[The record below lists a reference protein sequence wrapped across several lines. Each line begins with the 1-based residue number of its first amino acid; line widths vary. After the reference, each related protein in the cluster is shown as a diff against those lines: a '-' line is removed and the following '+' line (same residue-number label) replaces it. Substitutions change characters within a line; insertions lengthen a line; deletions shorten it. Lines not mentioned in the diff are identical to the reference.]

1 MADARSSHALLSV
14 ADMAAAD
21 AAAIAGGTPGVRLME
36 AAGAGVAREIRTR
49 FAPTPVVVLCG
60 PGNNGGDGFV
70 VARHLAE
77 AGWAATVAL
86 MGEIAALKGDA
97 ATMAE
102 RWTGVIAPLSP
113 AALDGR
119 GLIVDALFGA
129 GLARE
134 LAGEARALVDGANAH
149 AAPTVAID
157 VPSGVHGDSGRVWG
171 AAVAAALTVT
181 FFRAKPGHWLYPG
194 RELCGETVVV
204 DIGIP
209 ETVLEEIAPMLWASD
224 PALWAD
230 LYPWPK
236 AQDHK
241 YDRGHAVAVSGG
253 AETTGAA
260 RLAARAALR
269 AGAGLVTV
277 ACPPD
282 ALAIN
287 AAQLT
292 TVMTRS
298 FDGDEGFRA
307 LLEDRRKNAVLL
319 GPGNGV
325 GEATRRNVLAALQAG
340 KTCVLD
346 ADALTSFAGQ
356 PQALLRAIGDGAGC
370 LLTPHEGEFARLFGD
385 TNAADSGRVA
395 RARQAAE
402 GSGAC
407 VLLKG
412 PDTVIAS
419 PDGRAVI
426 NTNAPPELATAGAG
440 DVLAG
445 IALGLMAQGMAAF
458 EAGCAAA
465 WLHGEAAQVLG
476 PGLIA
481 EDLSDALPPV
491 LRALHALNGGI

>member
-1 MADARSSHALLSV
+1 MAEGRSAQVLLSV
-14 ADMAAAD
+14 AEMGAAD
-21 AAAIAGGTPGVRLME
+21 AATIAGGTPGADLME
-36 AAGAGVAREIRTR
+36 TAGAAVAAEIRAR
-49 FAPTPVVVLCG
+49 FSPCSTTVLCG

-77 AGWAATVAL
+77 TGWEATVAL
-86 MGEIAALKGDA
+86 MGATDALKGDA
-97 ATMAE
+97 AAMAE
-102 RWTGVIAPLSP
+102 RWTGAVAQLSP
-113 AALDGR
+113 AALEGC

-134 LAGEARALVDGANAH
+134 LGGEARAVVEAANAC
-149 AAPTVAID
+149 AAPAVAVD
-157 VPSGVHGDSGRVWG
+157 MPSGVHGDSGQVWG

-194 RELCGETVVV
+194 RALCRETVVA

-209 ETVLEEIAPMLWASD
+209 ETVLDQIVPTLWAND

-230 LYPWPK
+230 IYPWPR
-236 AQDHK
+236 AEAHK

-298 FDGDEGFRA
+298 FEGVEGFRA
-307 LLEDRRKNAVLL
+307 LLEDGRKNAVLL

-325 GEATRRNVLAALQAG
+325 GEATRRNTLE
-340 KTCVLD
+340 
-346 ADALTSFAGQ
+346 
-356 PQALLRAIGDGAGC
+356 I
-370 LLTPHEGEFARLFGD
+370 
-385 TNAADSGRVA
+385 
-395 RARQAAE
+395 
-402 GSGAC
+402 
-407 VLLKG
+407 
-412 PDTVIAS
+412 
-419 PDGRAVI
+419 GRAHV
-426 NTNAPPELATAGAG
+426 
-440 DVLAG
+440 
-445 IALGLMAQGMAAF
+445 
-458 EAGCAAA
+458 
-465 WLHGEAAQVLG
+465 
-476 PGLIA
+476 
-481 EDLSDALPPV
+481 
-491 LRALHALNGGI
+491 

>member
-1 MADARSSHALLSV
+1 MADDESAHELLTV
-14 ADMAAAD
+14 AEMAAAD
-21 AAAIAGGTPGVRLME
+21 AATIAGGTPGARLME
-36 AAGAGVAREIRTR
+36 AAGAAVAGEIRAR
-49 FAPTPVVVLCG
+49 FAPCRVAVLCG

-70 VARHLAE
+70 VVRHLAE
-77 AGWAATVAL
+77 AGWAPTIAL
-86 MGEIAALKGDA
+86 MGAVGALKDDA
-97 ATMAE
+97 AAMAA
-102 RWTGVIAPLSP
+102 RWKGAVAPLSP
-113 AALDGR
+113 TVLKGHD
-119 GLIVDALFGA
+119 LVVDALFGA

-134 LAGEARALVDGANAH
+134 LAGEARALVEAANAH
-149 AAPTVAID
+149 PAPAVAID

-171 AAVAAALTVT
+171 AAIAAALTVT

-194 RELCGETVVV
+194 RALCGETVVA

-209 ETVLEEIAPMLWASD
+209 NSVLAEIAPTLWAND
-224 PALWAD
+224 PALWAAR
-230 LYPWPK
+230 YPWPK
-236 AQDHK
+236 PEGHK
-241 YDRGHAVAVSGG
+241 YDRGHALAVSGG

-282 ALAIN
+282 AVAIN

-298 FDGDEGFRA
+298 FDGVEGFRA

-325 GEATRRNVLAALQAG
+325 GEATRRNVLAALEAG
-340 KTCVLD
+340 KACVLD
-346 ADALTSFAGQ
+346 ADALTSFSGQ
-356 PQALLRAIGDGAGC
+356 PQALFRAVGSGAAC
-370 LLTPHEGEFARLFGD
+370 LLTPHDGEFARLFGE
-385 TNAADSGRVA
+385 TIADDLDKVA
-395 RARQAAE
+395 RARAAAE
-402 GSGAC
+402 TSGAC

-412 PDTVIAS
+412 PDTVIAA

-426 NTNAPPELATAGAG
+426 NTNAPAELATAGAG

-445 IALGLMAQGMAAF
+445 LALGLMAQGMPPF
-458 EAGCAAA
+458 EAASAAA
-465 WLHGEAAQVLG
+465 WLHGEAAQALG

-481 EDLSDALPPV
+481 EDLSDALPPI
-491 LRALHALNGGI
+491 LRALRDR